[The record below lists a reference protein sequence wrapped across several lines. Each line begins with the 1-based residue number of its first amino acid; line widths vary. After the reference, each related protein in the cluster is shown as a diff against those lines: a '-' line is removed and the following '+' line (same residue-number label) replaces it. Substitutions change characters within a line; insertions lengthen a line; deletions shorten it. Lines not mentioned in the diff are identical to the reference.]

1 MPNAFFGLQV
11 PSSNSLAVARVLL
24 AISGRP
30 EAHIDHK
37 PPKASI
43 LGTWKA
49 KLPWMPRHTP
59 MALAGL
65 DDSQNWPGAGE
76 EGKDKNGSCWGNPRG
91 VVVECWFLP
100 HGLIRTCFCC
110 KSCSFLSFLT
120 FFCARLCWTCHFQRV
135 FTWAQGACSCEAEA
149 RINKPKGWSL
159 WLEPER
165 HWFHRR
171 WKLSFPGQWSR
182 QQKNPEAGPEG
193 IQNLDIA
200 NTDKALHTCWKSH
213 VPQVWL
219 PFSTS
224 ALV

>member
-100 HGLIRTCFCC
+100 RGPCMDWFG
-110 KSCSFLSFLT
+110 
-120 FFCARLCWTCHFQRV
+120 RV
-135 FTWAQGACSCEAEA
+135 FVANHAVFWVFWLFFVPDSAGHATSSVFLLEPKEPAPAKQKRGSTSEKAGAC
-149 RINKPKGWSL
+149 
-159 WLEPER
+159 
-165 HWFHRR
+165 
-171 WKLSFPGQWSR
+171 
-182 QQKNPEAGPEG
+182 
-193 IQNLDIA
+193 D
-200 NTDKALHTCWKSH
+200 
-213 VPQVWL
+213 
-219 PFSTS
+219 
-224 ALV
+224 

>member
-100 HGLIRTCFCC
+100 RGPCMDWFGRVFVANHAVFWLFLCQTLLDMPLPACFYLSPRSLLLRSRSEDQQAKRLELVIRT
-110 KSCSFLSFLT
+110 
-120 FFCARLCWTCHFQRV
+120 
-135 FTWAQGACSCEAEA
+135 
-149 RINKPKGWSL
+149 
-159 WLEPER
+159 
-165 HWFHRR
+165 
-171 WKLSFPGQWSR
+171 WKTLIP
-182 QQKNPEAGPEG
+182 QKM
-193 IQNLDIA
+193 
-200 NTDKALHTCWKSH
+200 KALIPRPVEPPTEEPRSWPRRHPKSWH
-213 VPQVWL
+213 
-219 PFSTS
+219 S
-224 ALV
+224 